1 MPVAN
6 EYVLPKN
13 NNGGTYND
21 GYDFDGELGPF
32 FDAVAGENDFSS
44 DEKDE
49 DEETGQSAQLALINN
64 ESIPVISEVAPVND
78 SPALLL
84 LTEPQVMAMTANQLK
99 DELAKRKLSKNRVKA
114 ELHSTS

>member
-1 MPVAN
+1 VPVAN

-44 DEKDE
+44 DEKEE
-49 DEETGQSAQLALINN
+49 DEETGQSTQLALINN
-64 ESIPVISEVAPVND
+64 ESIPVISEAAPVND
-78 SPALLL
+78 SPPPL

-114 ELHSTS
+114 ELQ